1 MAKSKHQ
8 IEPYTHELHIS
19 DLTANIIARASRIC
33 VPFTQKR
40 KTTFFVR
47 FHFRDTS
54 LSPSLVLEYIGSKV
68 TADRIRQCQSAF
80 CRSSNVFTTQGLKY
94 YLLPNLFWKV
104 GGESFYFSS
113 CVFINVPYQKTFL

>member
-1 MAKSKHQ
+1 M
-8 IEPYTHELHIS
+8 ELYTHELHIS

-80 CRSSNVFTTQGLKY
+80 CRSSNIFTTQGLKY
-94 YLLPNLFWKV
+94 YLLLNLWEGNPFI
-104 GGESFYFSS
+104 FLHAFSLTSLTRKHS
-113 CVFINVPYQKTFL
+113 CELQ